1 MDHAGTVPAS
11 ARVAGSGSA
20 VKAPVAGPRLLVV
33 SDVEERGNWLRHRL
47 EAAHPR
53 AQVTVLDSVE
63 LHRQVRHPRREEW
76 DLLFA
81 MLDCGGAEDPA
92 NSPGMKWLSRLA
104 IRSDTTPVVV
114 VAESGNEL
122 AAVLALRLGATD
134 YLPSELIAPPRLA
147 ALIDSV
153 EQAPAAASSTRAL
166 PATAAATPLAPV
178 TLHEPL
184 IAAPRRLLDGRRDLV
199 PGYRVLQKLGESHR
213 ASVYLAASETLGR
226 NVALKVSRGDAEASG
241 FSHEYTTLRALR
253 SPAVIDI
260 HEYGMHEGREYL
272 AMEYFPCGDLRAR
285 LVNPITEG
293 EALEYLRR
301 IASALSTVHRCGMLH
316 GDLKPGNLMLR
327 VTGQVVLIDFGL
339 TIPFSDPAQSVVTP
353 MLRGSPYYMSP
364 EHAQGAPL
372 DERSDLYSLGVIFHE
387 LLTGLKPYSGSHA
400 MEVLRCHVEDP
411 LPVLP
416 PALATHQPV
425 LDKLLAKSADERFR
439 TAEELLRALAP
450 AGNA

>member
-1 MDHAGTVPAS
+1 MDHAGYGPAA
-11 ARVAGSGSA
+11 ARVAGSGAA
-20 VKAPVAGPRLLVV
+20 VKASMTGPRILVV
-33 SDVEERGNWLRHRL
+33 SDVEDRGSWLRYRL
-47 EAAHPR
+47 EAAQTD
-53 AQVTVLDSVE
+53 AQVTVLDSIE
-63 LHRQVRHPRREEW
+63 LRRQVRHPRKDDW

-81 MLDCGGAEDPA
+81 VLDCGGAEDPA
-92 NSPGMKWLSRLA
+92 SSEGLQWLARLA
-104 IRSDTTPVVV
+104 IRADTTPVIV

-134 YLPSELIAPPRLA
+134 YLPSDFVTHHRLASLIDAVTTAPTGNTTLEQRHAPIQEHAPAPPSR
-147 ALIDSV
+147 
-153 EQAPAAASSTRAL
+153 
-166 PATAAATPLAPV
+166 
-178 TLHEPL
+178 EPL
-184 IAAPRRLLDGRRDLV
+184 LVAPRRLLDGRRDLV
-199 PGYRVLQKLGESHR
+199 PGYRLLQKLGESQR
-213 ASVYLAASETLGR
+213 ATVYLAASDTLGR

-241 FSHEYTTLRALR
+241 FAHEYTTLRALR

-285 LVNPITEG
+285 LLNPITDA
-293 EALEYLRR
+293 EAVEYVRR

-339 TIPFSDPAQSVVTP
+339 TAPFSDPAQSIVTS

-372 DERSDLYSLGVIFHE
+372 DERSDLYSLGVIYHE

-416 PALATHQPV
+416 QPLAAHQSV
-425 LDKLLAKSADERFR
+425 LDRLMAKSIDERFR
-439 TAEELLRALAP
+439 TAEEVLRALAQP
-450 AGNA
+450 EAA